1 MIIHDPITRDRFWT
15 EAGETCGIFG
25 HKIQNT
31 QAFLERNDT
40 YTKTVGWMAGIT
52 KLQEI
57 ISEVTK
63 VEFLDVFSVVKVA
76 ADKVPNMAFSPDF
89 ETLLEDDVRFA
100 NRFHKEWL
108 VLLAWTAWC
117 FSGDQERTIE
127 DRAWWWGLLNK
138 LCNEVF
144 SQAPGRTGS
153 PKAEVRFVLP
163 SGLMKHPLR
172 LDENGKSNTAWHQLV
187 MLAPTNLTAQ
197 DLCSAKA
204 VLGVRSFMANDPTPL
219 MFNQEH
225 RHKLRAVPV
234 DPAQAPFFLNT
245 VNPHYWSVVASM
257 QKCRKEECDP
267 VATKDLLEATLA
279 SLEKTFRAHL
289 VEPEAARTHA
299 FEIAIAAV
307 VAATEKTV
315 PDQQMDELLV
325 DYDIND
331 FDVSRA
337 QAWLQPLLEAVQ

>member
-1 MIIHDPITRDRFWT
+1 MIIHDPITRDRFWK

-31 QAFLERNDT
+31 QAFLERNEG
-40 YTKTVGWMAGIT
+40 YTKAVGWMAAIT
-52 KLQEI
+52 KLPEI
-57 ISEVTK
+57 ITEVTK
-63 VEFLDVFSVVKVA
+63 MEFLDVFYVVKVLE
-76 ADKVPNMAFSPDF
+76 DKVPNVAFSPDF

-100 NRFHKEWL
+100 NRFHREWL

-144 SQAPGRTGS
+144 SQAPPRAGS

-163 SGLMKHPLR
+163 AGLMKHPLR
-172 LDENGKSNTAWHQLV
+172 IQENKKSNTAWHQLV
-187 MLAPTNLTAQ
+187 MLAPTNLTAK

-204 VLGVRSFMANDPTPL
+204 VHGVRAFLANDPTPL
-219 MFNQEH
+219 MFDQEH

-234 DPAQAPFFLNT
+234 EPTLAPFFLNT

-257 QKCRKEECDP
+257 QKCRKEECDQ
-267 VATKDLLEATLA
+267 VATKELLEATLE

-289 VEPEAARTHA
+289 VEPEAARTHT

-307 VAATEKTV
+307 VSATEKAIS
-315 PDQQMDELLV
+315 DQEMDELLV
-325 DYDIND
+325 GYDIND

-337 QAWLQPLLEAVQ
+337 QAWVQPLLEAVQ